1 MAKTLR
7 LRLAT
12 RRWAGRVQGRWGL
25 LSMRAQLTLI
35 VVLGQA
41 LMMVLLAWYM
51 HVSQQRQQQEASQQ
65 HAQGMAQSLA
75 LGAATDV
82 AVADVTA
89 LQTLVS
95 GVAQVPGVAYAMVV
109 DAQGRVLAHS
119 DRRLAGH
126 SASAALL
133 ETLRTAPSA
142 PVVMYSSGERTDVA
156 APVPAP
162 QHGWALVA
170 LHRGSTDAPSRWPT
184 VLGFLAL
191 GALLSVG
198 VGGLITR
205 RFSLRMGGLL
215 QTLEQLRMGERGV
228 RLEVDHVDELGQLA
242 EHVNAML
249 ADLERQES
257 DAWRRSRELDIERTR
272 LVNIIEGT
280 QIGTWEWNVQTG
292 GVIFNRRWADMLGHT
307 LEELQPLS
315 IKTWET
321 LTHPDDL
328 IAAQT
333 QLTRH
338 FNGEVSHYECQ
349 LRLRHKEGH
358 WVWVLDRG
366 RVAEWTDEGKPLWM
380 FGTHQD
386 ISTQKE
392 AELELRR
399 ATDLAEK
406 AARAKGDFLANMSH
420 EIRTPMNAV
429 IGIAHLLERS
439 TLDADQRQLLT
450 KLQTASR
457 TLLNLINDVLD
468 LGKIEAGM
476 MTLESIEF
484 SPTVLLT
491 EVQDMFRPQAEQK
504 GLTFETEGED
514 ELPQQLAGDVVR
526 LRQIVC
532 NLVSN
537 AIKFTDRGRVALHAE
552 AQLDDDGARF
562 WLHVAVTDTGCG
574 IAESDQA
581 RLFTPFTQGD
591 ASTTRRFGGTGLGL
605 SIVQRLVALMGG
617 SHGFTSTPGRGSC
630 FWVRVPMALAV
641 VDVPLP
647 MPEVM
652 PPPPPI
658 DVTTVEAESW
668 PAQRVS
674 AVAPDDVGVMEHLPG
689 VRVLVVDDSPIN
701 LDVARRLLQA
711 EGAEV
716 HSCIN
721 GREAVEYL
729 RLHPD
734 WFDAVLMDIQMP
746 EMDGYEATRRVRGE
760 LGLAQLPIVA
770 VTAGALVEDRWRAM
784 AAGMDGFL
792 SKPLDPALLINTV
805 RQWVER
811 YRGQAI
817 VLRPHANKRDR
828 DRGAEGGSEPMSAR
842 AAPRPWPTIEG
853 IDISDVRR
861 RLGGELELFTTLL
874 SHLFD
879 EFGWLA
885 DESAAQQA
893 LHNDRGALMARVHK
907 LRGAAGMLG
916 ARQLHQQAGEVEL
929 ELQAEHDDSEGMA
942 GPHRAVARLSQLAHT
957 LGHLMHTAKPALQS
971 LQRPIGGAVQA
982 SASGDQEGHRALLY
996 SVLPLL
1002 KAQDL
1007 AALDQMAHIEAAVL
1021 ALGGESLLA
1030 CVQQAMQGLDFAG
1043 VAAALEQALGAP
1055 AGAQ

>member
-1 MAKTLR
+1 MVKTLR

-12 RRWAGRVQGRWGL
+12 RRWVGRVHGRWGL

-51 HVSQQRQQQEASQQ
+51 HVSQQSQTLATHTQ
-65 HAQGMAQSLA
+65 HAQGMAHSLA
-75 LGAATDV
+75 AGAATDV
-82 AVADVTA
+82 AVADAAA

-95 GVAQVPGVAYAMVV
+95 AVAQAPEVAYAMVV
-109 DAQGRVLAHS
+109 DAQGRVQAHS
-119 DRRLAGH
+119 DRRWIGH
-126 SASAALL
+126 TASEALMH
-133 ETLRTAPSA
+133 TLRPATRS
-142 PVVMYSSGERTDVA
+142 PVVVYSGSERSDVA

-162 QHGWALVA
+162 QQGWAVVA
-170 LHRGSTDAPSRWPT
+170 LTHGATSAHNRWPA
-184 VLGFLAL
+184 VLGFLGL
-191 GALLSVG
+191 GAVLSVG

-292 GVIFNRRWADMLGHT
+292 GVIFNRRWAEMLGHT

-315 IKTWET
+315 IKTWES

-328 IAAQT
+328 TAAQA

-338 FNGEVSHYECQ
+338 FSGEVSHYECQ

-484 SPTVLLT
+484 SPTVLLN

-537 AIKFTDRGRVALHAE
+537 AIKFTDRGRVGLRAE

-574 IAESDQA
+574 IAEGDQA

-605 SIVQRLVALMGG
+605 SIVQRLVVLMGG
-617 SHGFTSTPGRGSC
+617 SHGFTSTQGRGSC

-647 MPEVM
+647 MPEVT

-668 PAQRVS
+668 PMQRLS
-674 AVAPDDVGVMEHLPG
+674 AVAPDDVGVMAHLSG

-760 LGLAQLPIVA
+760 LGLAQLPVVA

-792 SKPLDPALLINTV
+792 SKPLEPALLINTV

-817 VLRPHANKRDR
+817 GLRPYAAKRE
-828 DRGAEGGSEPMSAR
+828 RGVEVAAVDPALRPSDAR
-842 AAPRPWPTIEG
+842 AWPTIEG
-853 IDISDVRR
+853 IDIPDVHR

-879 EFGWLA
+879 EFSWLA
-885 DESAAQQA
+885 DEHAAHQA
-893 LHNDRGALMARVHK
+893 WQDDRGALMARVHK

-916 ARQLHQQAGEVEL
+916 ARRLHQQAGEVEL
-929 ELQAEHDDSEGMA
+929 ELQAQQAEEGHMA
-942 GPHRAVARLSQLAHT
+942 GEHSRAGVLLSHLAHT
-957 LGHLMHTAKPALQS
+957 LDHLMQTAQPILQG
-971 LQRPIGGAVQA
+971 LQRPVGAAVQA
-982 SASGDQEGHRALLY
+982 SGADGDGHRALLY

-1007 AALDQMAHIEAAVL
+1007 AALERMPQIETAVL

-1030 CVQQAMQGLDFAG
+1030 CVQQAMQGLDFSG
-1043 VAAALEQALGAP
+1043 VAAALEQALGASADAP
-1055 AGAQ
+1055 

>member
-12 RRWAGRVQGRWGL
+12 RRWVGRVHGRWGL
-25 LSMRAQLTLI
+25 LSMRVQLTLI

-51 HVSQQRQQQEASQQ
+51 HASQQSQALATHTQ

-75 LGAATDV
+75 AGAATDV
-82 AVADVTA
+82 AVADAAA

-95 GVAQVPGVAYAMVV
+95 TVAQVPEVAYAMVV
-109 DAQGRVLAHS
+109 DAQGRVQAHS
-119 DRRLAGH
+119 DSRWVGH
-126 SASAALL
+126 TANEALMA
-133 ETLRTAPSA
+133 TLRPATRA
-142 PVVMYSSGERTDVA
+142 PVVVYSGSERSDVA

-162 QHGWALVA
+162 QQGWAVVA
-170 LHRGSTDAPSRWPT
+170 LTHGAASAHNRWPA
-184 VLGFLAL
+184 VLGFLGL
-191 GALLSVG
+191 GAVLSVG
-198 VGGLITR
+198 VGWLITR

-215 QTLEQLRMGERGV
+215 HTLEQLRMGERGV

-292 GVIFNRRWADMLGHT
+292 GVIFNRRWAEMLGHT

-315 IKTWET
+315 IKTWEA

-328 IAAQT
+328 ASAQA

-484 SPTVLLT
+484 SPTVLLN

-537 AIKFTDRGRVALHAE
+537 AIKFTDRGRVELRAE

-562 WLHVAVTDTGCG
+562 WLRVAVTDTGCG

-617 SHGFTSTPGRGSC
+617 SHGFTSTQGRGSC

-647 MPEVM
+647 MPEVT

-668 PAQRVS
+668 PAQRLS
-674 AVAPDDVGVMEHLPG
+674 AVAPDDVGTMEHLPG

-828 DRGAEGGSEPMSAR
+828 GAEGSPEPTSAR
-842 AAPRPWPTIEG
+842 ATDPRPWPTIEG
-853 IDISDVRR
+853 VDIPDVRR

-885 DESAAQQA
+885 DETAAQRA
-893 LHNDRGALMARVHK
+893 LLNDRGALMARVHK

-929 ELQAEHDDSEGMA
+929 ELQAEHDEGEGVA
-942 GPHRAVARLSQLAHT
+942 GPQRAVARLSQLAHT
-957 LGHLMHTAKPALQS
+957 LGHLMHTAKPALQG

-982 SASGDQEGHRALLY
+982 SAPGDQEGHRALLY

-1007 AALDQMAHIEAAVL
+1007 AALDQMAQIEAAVL